1 MQDNPTAIN
10 LLQTIQDLLI
20 KEIAPKLENDE
31 FLSYKTLVS
40 WNMLGVVIREL
51 KLGEKCLNE
60 EIKNL
65 SLFLK
70 NPISVSDFSYPEK
83 LEIASN
89 LTRELA
95 QMIRKGKI
103 EKDNDEVWNLV
114 KQSLKEKLTITNP
127 RFSLEE

>member
-51 KLGEKCLNE
+51 KLGEKFLNE

-95 QMIRKGKI
+95 HMIRKGKI

>member
-51 KLGEKCLNE
+51 KLGEKFLNE